1 MKNRLRFSLLQNR
14 NSFLSVFLLAVLFVS
29 ASAQAQAPRSESY
42 TRRTSAIDQAN
53 SRAEREAEQLVSLSA
68 DKIIALLQNEPGL
81 LLEVKKMLVRKAYEQ
96 GRLLDAHDL
105 TDDALYRLISKD
117 EMIRVLVTREI
128 EDRGYV
134 HVKPTQEELAR
145 EQALR
150 STQASATEA
159 VQQEADVKSGK
170 SQEEAYWSR
179 RQKELLN
186 ENVKPALPS
195 NRTLPLSLLSKRL
208 LPSINAELLNV
219 RKRSIMRAIMLRD
232 CHSMYLGCSAWAPI
246 SYLPC

>member
-1 MKNRLRFSLLQNR
+1 
-14 NSFLSVFLLAVLFVS
+14 
-29 ASAQAQAPRSESY
+29 
-42 TRRTSAIDQAN
+42 
-53 SRAEREAEQLVSLSA
+53 
-68 DKIIALLQNEPGL
+68 
-81 LLEVKKMLVRKAYEQ
+81 MLVRKAYEQ

-150 STQASATEA
+150 SVQASPAEA
-159 VQQEADVKSGK
+159 AQQEADVKSGK

-186 ENVKPALPS
+186 ENAPTGETSPAQQQLQPKGPSQPPQQMLPS
-195 NRTLPLSLLSKRL
+195 VDQRRALERAQAQYYEGDYATGLPLDVFGMQRVGPDQLSSVL
-208 LPSINAELLNV
+208 STQGAG
-219 RKRSIMRAIMLRD
+219 RSRAL
-232 CHSMYLGCSAWAPI
+232 SACI
-246 SYLPC
+246 RGTRGNR